1 MTNEFDQSYADAQIA
16 RSQSGIRRLV
26 KSAYLNSAM
35 REIAGPTVD
44 LGCGAGQLLQ
54 RLPKGSLGL
63 ELNPALVQ
71 MLKARGH
78 NVAFYDAMADDFSL
92 GPVAANQFQTL
103 IASHVIEHFD
113 DAAAALKR
121 LAVSAHR
128 LGIARIVC
136 IVPGWKG
143 YQSDAT
149 HRSFVDPAYILS
161 NGLHELGGFRMR
173 NAPRFFPVNTESF
186 GRLFIYNECV
196 MVWQR
201 SDKTGI
207 G

>member
-16 RSQSGIRRLV
+16 RSQSGIRRFV
-26 KSAYLNSAM
+26 KSCYLNSAL
-35 REIAGPTVD
+35 REISGPTVD

-54 RLPKGSLGL
+54 RLPEGSLGL

-71 MLKARGH
+71 LLKVQGH
-78 NVAFYDAMADDFSL
+78 NVAYYDALADDFSL

-103 IASHVIEHFD
+103 IASHVMEHFD

-121 LAVSAHR
+121 LIASAQR
-128 LGIARIVC
+128 LGITRIVC

-149 HRSFVDPAYILS
+149 HRSFVDPAYIRA
-161 NGLHELGGFRMR
+161 NGLHEVGTFRMS

-186 GRLFIYNECV
+186 GRHFIYNECV

-201 SDKTGI
+201 ADKSGVA
-207 G
+207 